1 MINFLS
7 SWAKTLSLAVVIV
20 SILEMI
26 LPNNKTKK
34 YIRMCMGIYILF
46 NIISPFM
53 KSVQASNLENID
65 LEDFAEN
72 VSVNSSIVD
81 QNSMDSRLKQL
92 YIEQLEKDITQ
103 KIKDKGYDVIKCKV
117 DAIISGDETQTGIK
131 KVVLKVEK
139 NEANLKEKNETVE
152 DRLINEV
159 RKIKEIDISTKN
171 KTNSDKKVTESDKS
185 NLKKFLK
192 EEYGVDERCL
202 KIN

>member
-1 MINFLS
+1 MIDFFS

-53 KSVQASNLENID
+53 KSVQASNLENIN
-65 LEDFAEN
+65 LEDLAEN
-72 VSVNSSIVD
+72 ISVNSTVVD
-81 QNSMDSRLKQL
+81 QTSMDSRLKQL
-92 YIEQLEKDITQ
+92 YIEQLEKDITR
-103 KIKDKGYDVIKCKV
+103 KVKDKGYDVISCKV
-117 DAIISGDETQTGIK
+117 DAVISGDENQTGIK
-131 KVVLKVEK
+131 KLVLKLEK
-139 NEANLKEKNETVE
+139 NEANKKENSETIE
-152 DRLINEV
+152 DKLIDEV
-159 RKIKEIDISTKN
+159 QKIKEINISTKN
-171 KTNSDKKVTESDKS
+171 QTNNDKKVTESDKN

-192 EEYGVDERCL
+192 EEYGVDEKCL